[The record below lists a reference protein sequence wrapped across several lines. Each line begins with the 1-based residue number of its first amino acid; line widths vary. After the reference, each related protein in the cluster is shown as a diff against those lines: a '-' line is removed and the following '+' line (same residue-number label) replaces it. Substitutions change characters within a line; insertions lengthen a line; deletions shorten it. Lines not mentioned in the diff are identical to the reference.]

1 LRVTRRLLAVVAALL
16 LLALP
21 VWAQEGGQ
29 EIEIVDI
36 NGSRYPEGGQTQM
49 VIEFRNFGQD
59 PNPEA
64 LEVTAN
70 GEPVSDLVVEPVG
83 ASSVPVGV
91 VLVIDASGSMAEGG
105 AMEAAKAAAIS
116 FINQARA
123 EDRIAVVTF
132 SDTVQVLT
140 GFTGNK
146 DGLIQ
151 AINAID
157 PANETAFNDGV
168 IQGISLF
175 DQPNARG
182 LLPNMIVLTD
192 GDDTAS
198 EATTADAVA
207 AVENSDVRTFGVA
220 FQGSEFNP
228 EAVQQVAE
236 AGGGLFLSTPDPGQ
250 LEQLYGDISREISN
264 TLVARFV
271 SPISTPGEVDF
282 AVGYQG
288 LSSAQTFA
296 VSGYAVTTTTQP
308 GATTTTTLA
317 PLTTQVVE
325 SGALLEI
332 DTLMLLGAAG
342 LGLTLFLFLIILFGR
357 EDEDDPGRFAK
368 RLQAYGRKG
377 PKEAEEERS
386 WLQRIPLLNRFTEAA
401 EEEVKRRGLL
411 SGVSSALEQANIPIS
426 PGEAILG
433 MFGLSAVG
441 GILVAIFNGAIA
453 GGIAFGVF
461 LLITVFL
468 IRFAGGREKRKFENQ
483 LPDTLTLMSTSLRAG
498 YSLLQATEA
507 VSTESPDPTA
517 REFGRAIA
525 EARLGISVTDALTGV
540 VDRTQSGDFE
550 WAVMAIEIQR
560 EVGGNLA
567 EVLQTVADTMRAR
580 NRLKGEIRALTA
592 EGRIS
597 AFVLGSLPFAMGLFL
612 WTTNREYLQPLLDS
626 TFGRIAMG
634 VGLLLLAG
642 GIFWLK
648 KIVDI
653 EI

>member
-1 LRVTRRLLAVVAALL
+1 MRLTRRLLAVVAAILL
-16 LLALP
+16 VALP
-21 VWAQEGGQ
+21 AWAQEAGQ

-49 VIEFRNFGQD
+49 VIEFRNFGED
-59 PNPEA
+59 PDPGA

-70 GEPVSDLVVEPVG
+70 GEAVSDLVVEPVG

-91 VLVIDASGSMAEGG
+91 VLVIDASGSMDG
-105 AMEAAKAAAIS
+105 APMEAAKAAAIS
-116 FINQARA
+116 FINQSRA
-123 EDRIAVVTF
+123 EDRIAIVSF
-132 SDTVQVLT
+132 ADGVQVLT

-151 AINAID
+151 TINAIV

-168 IQGISLF
+168 IQGIALF

-198 EATTADAVA
+198 EATLDEAIAV
-207 AVENSDVRTFGVA
+207 VENSDVRTFGVA
-220 FQGSEFNP
+220 LQGSEFNP
-228 EAVQQVAE
+228 DAVQQVAT
-236 AGGGLFLSTPDPGQ
+236 AGGGLFLSTPNPDQ

-282 AVGYQG
+282 AVTYQG

-296 VSGYAVTTTTQP
+296 VSGFAVTTTTQP
-308 GATTTTTLA
+308 GVTTTTTLA
-317 PLTTQVVE
+317 PLTTRVVE
-325 SGALLEI
+325 GGAALDI

-377 PKEAEEERS
+377 PREDDDERS
-386 WLQRIPLLNRFTEAA
+386 WLQRIPILNRFSQAA
-401 EEEVKRRGLL
+401 EEEVRKRGLL
-411 SGVSSALEQANIPIS
+411 SGVNSALEQANIPIS

-441 GILVAIFNGAIA
+441 GILVAIFNGAIT
-453 GGIAFGVF
+453 GVIAFGVF
-461 LLITVFL
+461 LLIAVFL

-507 VSTESPDPTA
+507 VSTESPNPTA

-525 EARLGISVTDALTGV
+525 EARLGISVTDALQGV
-540 VDRTQSGDFE
+540 VDRTQSDDFE

-567 EVLQTVADTMRAR
+567 EVLQTVSDTMRAR

-597 AFVLGSLPFAMGLFL
+597 AFVLGSLPFAMAFFL
-612 WTTNREYLQPLLDS
+612 WTTNREYLQPLLDA
-626 TFGRIAMG
+626 TFGRIAIAIG
-634 VGLLLLAG
+634 VLLMAG

>member
-1 LRVTRRLLAVVAALL
+1 MRLTHRLLAAVAALL

-21 VWAQEGGQ
+21 AWAQEAGQ

-36 NGSRYPEGGQTQM
+36 NGSRYPEGGQTQ
-49 VIEFRNFGQD
+49 VVVEFRNFGED
-59 PNPEA
+59 LNPEA

-70 GEPVSDLVVEPVG
+70 GEPVSELVVEPVS

-91 VLVIDASGSMAEGG
+91 ALVIDASGSMEG
-105 AMEAAKAAAIS
+105 APMEAAKAAAVS
-116 FINQARA
+116 FVNQARA
-123 EDRIAVVTF
+123 EDRIAIVSF
-132 SDTVQVLT
+132 ADTVQVLT

-151 AINAID
+151 TINAVV

-168 IQGISLF
+168 LQGLALF
-175 DQPNARG
+175 EEANARG

-198 EATTADAVA
+198 EATLADTVA
-207 AVENSDVRTFGVA
+207 AVESSGVRTFGVA
-220 FQGSEFNP
+220 LEGSEFNP
-228 EAVQQVAE
+228 DAVQQVAE
-236 AGGGLFLSTPDPGQ
+236 AGGGLFLSTPNPEE
-250 LEQLYGDISREISN
+250 LESLYGDISREISN

-271 SPISTPGEVDF
+271 SPVSTPGEVDF
-282 AVGYQG
+282 AVAYQG
-288 LSSAQTFA
+288 LSSSQTFA

-308 GATTTTTLA
+308 GVTTTTTLA

-325 SGALLEI
+325 SGALLAI
-332 DTLMLLGAAG
+332 DTLMLVGAAG
-342 LGLTLFLFLIILFGR
+342 IALTLFLFIVILFGR

-377 PKEAEEERS
+377 PKEAEEDRS
-386 WLQRIPLLNRFTEAA
+386 WLQRIPLLNRFSQAA
-401 EEEVKRRGLL
+401 EEEVKKRGLL
-411 SGVSSALEQANIPIS
+411 SGVNSALQQANIPIS

-441 GILVAIFNGAIA
+441 GILVGIFNGLIA
-453 GGIAFGVF
+453 GVIAFAVF
-461 LLITVFL
+461 LLISVFL

-483 LPDTLTLMSTSLRAG
+483 LPDTLTLLSTSLRAG

-507 VSTESPDPTA
+507 VSTEAPNPTA

-525 EARLGISVTDALTGV
+525 EARLGISVTDALQGI
-540 VDRTQSGDFE
+540 VDRTQSDDFE
-550 WAVMAIEIQR
+550 WAVMAVEIQR

-612 WTTNREYLQPLLDS
+612 WTTNREYLQPLLNE
-626 TFGRIAMG
+626 TFGRIAIG
-634 VGLLLLAG
+634 VGLLLMAG